1 MYSDIFCRV
10 YNEFGWNYYPE
21 AFAEQL
27 LAWLKQENIPAAS
40 VLDMGCGTGIL
51 CRMLADAGLHARGMD
66 LSPGMV
72 AIARQEN
79 PTVPFDIGD
88 MTTYRPGES
97 FDLVTC
103 TGDAL
108 NHLPRLEQTREVFR
122 RVWECLNPGGWFV
135 CDVLNEQEVSD
146 SEPFEMDFSDTVRV
160 WFQMT
165 RPDCSTVNLCVRVWE
180 NGVFQFEENI
190 RETLH
195 DPETLCRMLENQGFT
210 PVRRAHRLTN
220 TANNA
225 ATWYILARKPSAG

>member
-51 CRMLADAGLHARGMD
+51 CRMLADAGLRARGMD

-79 PTVPFDIGD
+79 PAIPFDIRD
-88 MTTYRPGES
+88 MTTYRPGVS

-108 NHLPRLEQTREVFR
+108 NHLPRLEQTREVFS
-122 RVWECLNPGGWFV
+122 RVWECLNPGAG
-135 CDVLNEQEVSD
+135 S
-146 SEPFEMDFSDTVRV
+146 
-160 WFQMT
+160 
-165 RPDCSTVNLCVRVWE
+165 
-180 NGVFQFEENI
+180 
-190 RETLH
+190 
-195 DPETLCRMLENQGFT
+195 
-210 PVRRAHRLTN
+210 
-220 TANNA
+220 
-225 ATWYILARKPSAG
+225 SAMC

>member
-10 YNEFGWNYYPE
+10 YNAFGWNYYPE
-21 AFAEQL
+21 AFGEQL
-27 LAWLKQENIPAAS
+27 LAWLKQEGIAAQT

-51 CRMLADAGLHARGMD
+51 CRILAQAGLNARGMD

-72 AIARQEN
+72 AIAREEN
-79 PTVPFDIGD
+79 PTIPFDIGD
-88 MTTYRPGES
+88 MTIYCPEDS

-108 NHLPRLEQTREVFR
+108 NHLPQLDQAQQVFR
-122 RVWECLNPGGWFV
+122 RVWDCLNPGGWFV

-146 SEPFEMDFSDTVRV
+146 SEPFEMDFSETVRV

-165 RPDCSTVNLCVRVWE
+165 RPDQNTVNLCVRVWE

-195 DPETLCRMLENQGFT
+195 DPETLCRMLEEQGFT
-210 PVRRAHRLTN
+210 PVRRAHRLTD

-225 ATWYILARKPSAG
+225 ATWYIMAQKGRF